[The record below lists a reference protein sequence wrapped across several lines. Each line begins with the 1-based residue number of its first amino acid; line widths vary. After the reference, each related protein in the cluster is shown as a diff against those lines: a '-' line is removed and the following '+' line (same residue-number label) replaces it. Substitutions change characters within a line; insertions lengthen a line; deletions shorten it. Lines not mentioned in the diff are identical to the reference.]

1 MKKKIWLLCT
11 LICLL
16 FVGSMTVSA
25 ATFSLSQTRVTL
37 NIGDS
42 AELSVVGSE
51 ELAKWASY
59 NVNIAT
65 VDQSGKVTAVRK
77 GSTTISARIGLTY
90 KKCTVTVVDSSIKVN
105 KPTAVIYTGG
115 TSTQTVQL
123 RATVKGASKA
133 VTWTSLNPAVATVDE
148 KGKVTSVSAGQA
160 VIMATAN
167 GKTDTCVVKVLKNS
181 ISLNMDTMQLGTKGN
196 GSAIKLTP
204 TIVGTGKSVKWTTS
218 DKTVATVSGGRVTG
232 KNTGTA
238 IITATANGVSATCEV
253 TVIKDSLSI
262 SEEKVLLYTGET
274 KQIRSNATSKEVV
287 VWESSNDNVV
297 TVDEKGKL
305 TAVGE
310 GTATIRI
317 SLSNAAAGTVSRDT
331 TDTCE
336 VTVKDSRMEIYNEE
350 ISLKTK
356 GTDKTCTLSYQVT
369 GRKNTI
375 KWTTSNS
382 KVVSVSGGKLTAKSV
397 GTATVTATAN
407 GVSDT
412 VEVTV
417 SAYEPTITLSQNKYT
432 LYTKKGNTYTL
443 RATIDGP
450 VKKAVWESSR
460 PEVATVV
467 NGKVTAVGEGET
479 IITATANDVVAECR
493 ITVKESKVILE
504 TENITMDKGATTQLA
519 ADVVGYSQSLSYAST
534 NTKVVTVRNGV
545 LTAKNYGEADIKV
558 TANGV
563 TSLCHVKVA
572 VCNHEYDKVVT
583 DPTCTEKGYTT
594 YTCKKCGDSY
604 IGDYTEPL
612 GHEFGEWETVQEATE
627 DEAGLEKRT
636 CVRCDEEET
645 REIPRKPHEHAYTE
659 TVTAPT
665 CTEQGYTTH
674 TCEKCGNSYVDTYTD
689 ALGHEFGEWGTVRE
703 ATEEEAG
710 LEKRSCKRCG
720 EEETREIPK
729 KEHEHVYTETV
740 TAPTCTEKGYT
751 TFTCKCG
758 DSYVGNYTDALGH
771 DFGEWETVQEATET
785 ETGLAKRSCKRC
797 KEEET
802 KVIPTTEH
810 VHKYTA
816 VVTAPTC
823 TEKGYTT
830 HTCACGDS
838 YVDTETDALGHDY
851 QERVYSP
858 TCQNGGYTS
867 HICRRCGYG
876 YMDNI
881 TEPVNHSYVASTV
894 EPTCEDQGYTL
905 YTCSVCGTEY
915 RDNYV
920 DALGHDW
927 GEWKVT
933 KEATETETGEQVR
946 ICKRCNKEQTEEI
959 PVKIHVHQYTS
970 AVTTEP
976 TCKQPGITT
985 YTCTSCG
992 HKYID
997 YVPAALGHDY
1007 VAKVVKEA
1015 TCDDLGEVLYTCSR
1029 CGDSYTEQLDP
1040 LDHVFGEEVVTPPT
1054 CEKKGYTTRT
1064 CINCGHQIKDNY
1076 TDALGHK
1083 FGEWETV
1090 TEPTED
1096 SMGLMK
1102 RQCIRCEET
1111 ETKMIPALDHVHQ
1124 YTDTVTAPTCTEK
1137 GYTTHTCKCGNSYVD
1152 TYTDALGHDYED
1164 EVTAPTCTEKGSTTH
1179 TCKRC
1184 GYTCTDSETAALGHD
1199 YEDVVTEPTCGEQ
1212 GYTTHTC
1219 KRCQDTYVDSYV
1231 DPTGAHDDGEWVV
1244 AKQPDV
1250 GVAGLKEL
1258 RCTKCGYVLATEEI
1272 EMLTTD
1278 GVDSVYYIDV
1288 KDDDGTLRK
1297 EMVVGHYNREEAQ
1310 EMLKFVN
1317 EYRASINQSTLKMT
1331 SETMNDYVDMR
1342 AAETSYL
1349 WDHTRPSGGTTSYA
1363 ENIAQGNPD
1372 IKGETPSVEQIFN
1385 AWLASEGHKANL
1397 DSNRDIYG
1405 LTGISVF
1412 YKKCPVY
1419 KDGVETGQYVYT
1431 AYWVEIF
1438 K

>member
-181 ISLNMDTMQLGTKGN
+181 ISLDMDTMQLGTKGN

-274 KQIRSNATSKEVV
+274 KQIRSNATGKEVV

-350 ISLKTK
+350 VSLKTK

-369 GRKNTI
+369 GRRNTI
-375 KWTTSNS
+375 RWTTSNS

-417 SAYEPTITLSQNKYT
+417 NAYEPTITLSQSEYT

-504 TENITMDKGATTQLA
+504 TENITMDKGATAQLA

-612 GHEFGEWETVQEATE
+612 GHEFDEWETVKEATE
-627 DEAGLEKRT
+627 EEAGLEKRS
-636 CVRCDEEET
+636 CKRCGEEET

-665 CTEQGYTTH
+665 CTEKGYTTF
-674 TCEKCGNSYVDTYTD
+674 TCKCGDSYVGNFTD
-689 ALGHEFGEWGTVRE
+689 ALGHDFGEWETVKE
-703 ATEEEAG
+703 ATEKEAG

-751 TFTCKCG
+751 T
-758 DSYVGNYTDALGH
+758 
-771 DFGEWETVQEATET
+771 
-785 ETGLAKRSCKRC
+785 
-797 KEEET
+797 
-802 KVIPTTEH
+802 
-810 VHKYTA
+810 
-816 VVTAPTC
+816 
-823 TEKGYTT
+823 

-851 QERVYSP
+851 QERVYPP
-858 TCQNGGYTS
+858 TCQNDGYTS
-867 HICRRCGYG
+867 HICKRCGYG

-881 TEPVNHSYVASTV
+881 TEPVDHSYVASTV

-946 ICKRCNKEQTEEI
+946 TCKRCNKEQTEEI

-1040 LDHVFGEEVVTPPT
+1040 LNHVFGEEVVTPPT

-1137 GYTTHTCKCGNSYVD
+1137 GYTTHTCKCGDSYVD

-1184 GYTCTDSETAALGHD
+1184 GYVCTDSETAALGHD

-1349 WDHTRPSGGTTSYA
+1349 WDHARPNGGTTSYA

-1372 IKGETPSVEQIFN
+1372 IKGDTPSVEQIFN

-1419 KDGVETGQYVYT
+1419 KDGKETGQYVYT

>member
-90 KKCTVTVVDSSIKVN
+90 KKCTVKVVDSSIKVN

-148 KGKVTSVSAGQA
+148 KGKVTSVSTGQA

-369 GRKNTI
+369 GRRNTI

-412 VEVTV
+412 VKVTV
-417 SAYEPTITLSQNKYT
+417 SAYEPTITLSQKEYT

-479 IITATANDVVAECR
+479 TITATANDVVAECR

-504 TENITMDKGATTQLA
+504 TENITMDKGATAQLA

-604 IGDYTEPL
+604 TGDYTEPL
-612 GHEFGEWETVQEATE
+612 GHEFGEWETVKEATE
-627 DEAGLEKRT
+627 D
-636 CVRCDEEET
+636 
-645 REIPRKPHEHAYTE
+645 
-659 TVTAPT
+659 
-665 CTEQGYTTH
+665 
-674 TCEKCGNSYVDTYTD
+674 
-689 ALGHEFGEWGTVRE
+689 
-703 ATEEEAG
+703 EAG

-720 EEETREIPK
+720 EEETREIPR
-729 KEHEHVYTETV
+729 KEHEHVYTET
-740 TAPTCTEKGYT
+740 
-751 TFTCKCG
+751 
-758 DSYVGNYTDALGH
+758 
-771 DFGEWETVQEATET
+771 
-785 ETGLAKRSCKRC
+785 
-797 KEEET
+797 
-802 KVIPTTEH
+802 
-810 VHKYTA
+810 
-816 VVTAPTC
+816 VTAPTC

-838 YVDTETDALGHDY
+838 YVDTYTNALGHDY
-851 QERVYSP
+851 EEKVFPP
-858 TCQNGGYTS
+858 TCQNGGHS
-867 HICRRCGYG
+867 LFLCRRCGDA
-876 YMDNI
+876 YMGNFTDPS
-881 TEPVNHSYVASTV
+881 EHSYVDTIV
-894 EPTCEDQGYTL
+894 KPTCDAQGYTL
-905 YTCSVCGTEY
+905 HTCSACGNEY
-915 RDNYV
+915 RDHYV
-920 DALGHDW
+920 ESLGHDY

-946 ICKRCNKEQTEEI
+946 TCKRCNKEQTEEI
-959 PVKIHVHQYTS
+959 PVKIHVHQYT
-970 AVTTEP
+970 AVVTTEP
-976 TCKQPGITT
+976 TCEQPGITT

-1076 TDALGHK
+1076 TDALGHE

-1111 ETKMIPALDHVHQ
+1111 QTKMIPALDHVHQ

-1164 EVTAPTCTEKGSTTH
+1164 VVTEPTCTEKGSTTH

-1288 KDDDGTLRK
+1288 QDADGTLRK

-1310 EMLKFVN
+1310 EMLNFVN

-1349 WDHTRPSGGTTSYA
+1349 WDHARPNGGRTSYS

-1397 DSNRDIYG
+1397 DAPRDIYG

-1419 KDGVETGQYVYT
+1419 KDGKETGQYVYT